1 VTADEVGK
9 LLNVSRETLSQFEA
23 YLVLLEKWQRR
34 INLVANSTMAD
45 VWQRHILDSAQL
57 TKFYPPNTK
66 KILDVGSGA
75 GFPGLVLAIM
85 GNVEVDLVES
95 DQRKAVFLSTVIRSL
110 GLPAKVYNKRIET
123 LPNLAPDVI
132 TSRALASV
140 SKLMKLIE
148 NQISVDTVCLF
159 LKGASVEEELTELQ
173 TYSTMDFVRHPSLSG
188 ANGVVLELKRKSMK
202 RVSQKEK
209 GKVC

>member
-1 VTADEVGK
+1 MTADEVGK
-9 LLNVSRETLSQFEA
+9 LLNVSRETLCQFKA
-23 YLVLLEKWQRR
+23 YLTLLEKWQRR
-34 INLVANSTMAD
+34 INLVASSTMVD

-57 TKFYPPNTK
+57 VRFYPPNTH

-95 DQRKAVFLSTVIRSL
+95 DQRKAIFLSTVIRSL
-110 GLPAKVYNKRIET
+110 ALPAKVHNQRIES

-132 TSRALASV
+132 TARALAPV

-148 NQISVDTVCLF
+148 NQISPDTVCLF
-159 LKGASVEEELTELQ
+159 LKGASVEDELTDLDS
-173 TYSTMDFVRHPSLSG
+173 YSTMVSMNYPSLSDP
-188 ANGVVLELKRKSMK
+188 NGVVLELKHKS
-202 RVSQKEK
+202 RN
-209 GKVC
+209 

>member
-1 VTADEVGK
+1 MTADEGGK

-23 YLVLLEKWQRR
+23 YLALLEKWQRR
-34 INLVANSTMAD
+34 INLVGNSTMVD

-57 TKFYPPNTK
+57 IKFYPPNTK

-95 DQRKAVFLSTVIRSL
+95 DERKAIFLSTVIHSL
-110 GLPAKVYNKRIET
+110 GLPAKVHNQRIET

-132 TSRALASV
+132 TARALAPV
-140 SKLMKLIE
+140 SKLIKLIE
-148 NQISVDTVCLF
+148 NQISLDTVCLF
-159 LKGASVEEELTELQ
+159 LKGASVEDELTELQ
-173 TYSTMDFVRHPSLSG
+173 TYSTMVAVNHPSLSC
-188 ANGVVLELKRKSMK
+188 ANGVVLELKHKSLN
-202 RVSQKEK
+202 
-209 GKVC
+209 

>member
-1 VTADEVGK
+1 MTADEVCK

-23 YLVLLEKWQRR
+23 YLALLEKWQRR

-57 TKFYPPNTK
+57 IKFYPPDTK

-95 DQRKAVFLSTVIRSL
+95 DQRKAIFLSTVIRSL
-110 GLPAKVYNKRIET
+110 GLPAKVYNQRIET
-123 LPNLAPDVI
+123 LPNLDADVI
-132 TSRALASV
+132 TARALAPV

-148 NQISVDTVCLF
+148 NQISLDTVCLF
-159 LKGASVEEELTELQ
+159 LKGASVEDELTELQ
-173 TYSTMDFVRHPSLSG
+173 TYSTMVPVNHPSLSG
-188 ANGVVLELKRKSMK
+188 ANGVVLELKHKSLN
-202 RVSQKEK
+202 
-209 GKVC
+209 

>member
-23 YLVLLEKWQRR
+23 YLALLEKWQRQ
-34 INLVANSTMAD
+34 INLVANSTMVD

-57 TKFYPPNTK
+57 IKFYPPNTK

-95 DQRKAVFLSTVIRSL
+95 DQRKAIFLSTVIRSL
-110 GLPAKVYNKRIET
+110 GLSAKVHNQRIET

-132 TSRALASV
+132 TARALAPV

-148 NQISVDTVCLF
+148 NQVSIDTVCLF
-159 LKGASVEEELTELQ
+159 LKGASVEDELTEFQ
-173 TYSTMDFVRHPSLSG
+173 TYSTMVAVNHPSLSG
-188 ANGVVLELKRKSMK
+188 ANGVVLELKRKSLN
-202 RVSQKEK
+202 
-209 GKVC
+209 

>member
-1 VTADEVGK
+1 MTADEVSK
-9 LLNVSRETLSQFEA
+9 LLNVSRETFSQFEA
-23 YLVLLEKWQRR
+23 YLALLEKWQRR
-34 INLVANSTMAD
+34 INLVANSTMVD

-57 TKFYPPNTK
+57 IKFYPPNTK

-95 DQRKAVFLSTVIRSL
+95 DQRKAIFLSTVIRSL
-110 GLPAKVYNKRIET
+110 GLPAKVHNQRIET

-132 TSRALASV
+132 TARALAPV

-148 NQISVDTVCLF
+148 KPLF
-159 LKGASVEEELTELQ
+159 TKKLIIVNRNEGELLLIIKNRLVLSE
-173 TYSTMDFVRHPSLSG
+173 YIPSLFCIR
-188 ANGVVLELKRKSMK
+188 AFPRA
-202 RVSQKEK
+202 
-209 GKVC
+209 